1 VAANSD
7 TNKVKIGLALGSG
20 SARGWSH
27 IGVIRELT
35 RLGVEPDIVCGT
47 SIGALV
53 GGAYCSGHLDELEKW
68 VCGMNR
74 LDVAR
79 YLDVS
84 PLRSGGAIKGEK
96 LFSYLRSQ
104 VGDPDIETF
113 DRPFVAVATKLAS
126 GQEIW
131 LRKGSL
137 LQAIRASISFPGL
150 FDPVRIGEDW
160 VVDGGLVNPV
170 PVSVCFAMGADI
182 VIAVNL
188 NGGLLGGHES
198 VTEDQPG
205 RDSNEE
211 PTAIERIKT
220 GLKEHANTLLTGLFD
235 SADKSPGLVDVLSAS
250 IHIMQDR
257 ITRSRMAG
265 DFPDVIIAPRLSRI
279 GLTEFHRAEEA
290 IEEGRASVRRALP
303 SFEELLL

>member
-1 VAANSD
+1 M
-7 TNKVKIGLALGSG
+7 KIGLALGGG

-35 RLGVEPDIVCGT
+35 KLGIEPGIVCGT

-53 GGAYCSGHLDELEKW
+53 GGAYCSGNLDGLEEW
-68 VCGMNR
+68 VCGLNR

-96 LFSYLRSQ
+96 LFSYLRGQ

-113 DRPFVAVATKLAS
+113 EKPFAAVATKLAS
-126 GQEIW
+126 GQEVW

-137 LQAIRASISFPGL
+137 LQAVRASISFPGL

-188 NGGLLGGHES
+188 NGGLRGGHES
-198 VTEDQPG
+198 VTEDQPV
-205 RDSNEE
+205 RNLDEE
-211 PTAIERIKT
+211 PSAIERFKT

-257 ITRSRMAG
+257 ITRSRLAG

-279 GLTEFHRAEEA
+279 GLMEFHRAEEA
-290 IEEGRASVRRALP
+290 IKEGHASVRRALP
-303 SFEELLL
+303 LFEDLLL